1 MEQKI
6 ATPEEIERLRQYVYD
21 IVDKY
26 ALGSKTL
33 SDGYMTEEDFA
44 HNFDRLWRKPEGE
57 GRLFFIRKHLNPETL
72 TPQEKQEWEKNRI
85 ENIKSIGALLKELI
99 AEYKQQYKSE
109 TDKNKKYRI
118 QWVINA
124 LESDYGL
131 YFGHILEPN
140 MYESKRSMKQL
151 VKESIQRIFESDYD
165 EESEVKK
172 AFDNTD
178 EEYIIKSIQQR
189 NPGANSAGS
198 TFLNK
203 MSLND
208 LVNANWEKYNHPNIS
223 APAIGYKADIPGKLG
238 VAELKNLPK
247 DMKVKFQ
254 PAHAGLGVG
263 VEVIAEIPD
272 NNLMVDHTTL
282 ILGPSR
288 GDSSKL
294 TVWTFFPGDPTSKS
308 EPIMMDK
315 IRKVVGGEGDV
326 AYGTVEDAIKIG
338 FNFAKNGVVENLSE
352 SIVKIVRESVSELF
366 EADYN
371 DDYGDSDYGTT
382 RELIRNLSEK
392 KKMIVLVG
400 PPSIGKSTWIKN
412 NFPDAYVINRD
423 DIVDKVASSYGWTYE
438 DMFAT
443 PPSDAQVGDYDEKFG
458 KVVAN
463 PKVDKIVFDKVFKAN
478 GDVQKLMKSR
488 NYGAHPSNQDIVVD
502 MTNMTPSARKNAL
515 KAIEGNEDKYYKVAV
530 DFKWAGAEDVIRAM
544 AEKRAEAAER
554 MGKSKTIPSDVF
566 DKMFSSYKE
575 PTKSEGFDE
584 IRAEDTIEDLKR
596 ALNDDSENLNE
607 SIVKIVRESVNKQ

>member
-6 ATPEEIERLRQYVYD
+6 ATPEELERLKQYVKE
-21 IVDKY
+21 IIDKY
-26 ALGSKTL
+26 ALDKGQYEGGFS
-33 SDGYMTEEDFA
+33 Y
-44 HNFDRLWRKPEGE
+44 NFNRLWKSPEGR
-57 GRLFFIRKHLNPETL
+57 GLFIKVHPNRESL
-72 TPQEKQEWEKNRI
+72 TPQERKEWEEIRQHNLK
-85 ENIKSIGALLKELI
+85 EIGGLLKELI
-99 AEYKQQYKSE
+99 SEYQQEYDNE
-109 TDKNKKYRI
+109 TDKLKKSRI
-118 QWVINA
+118 LWVINA
-124 LESDYGL
+124 LQEDYDL

-140 MYESKRSMKQL
+140 MYESKRSIKQL
-151 VKESIQRIFESDYD
+151 VKESIQRIFESDYS
-165 EESEVKK
+165 EESDVKK

-263 VEVIAEIPD
+263 VEVAAEIPGD
-272 NNLMVDHTTL
+272 NLMVDHTTL

-308 EPIMMDK
+308 EPIMMEK
-315 IRKVVGGEGDV
+315 VREVVGGEGDV

-352 SIVKIVRESVSELF
+352 SIVKIVREIVKESVSALF
-366 EADYN
+366 ETDYN
-371 DDYGDSDYGTT
+371 DDYDDSDYRTT

-463 PKVDKIVFDKVFKAN
+463 PKGDKIVFDKVFKAN

-488 NYGAHPSNQDIVVD
+488 NYGAHPSNKDIVVD

-596 ALNDDSENLNE
+596 ALNDDSENLSE